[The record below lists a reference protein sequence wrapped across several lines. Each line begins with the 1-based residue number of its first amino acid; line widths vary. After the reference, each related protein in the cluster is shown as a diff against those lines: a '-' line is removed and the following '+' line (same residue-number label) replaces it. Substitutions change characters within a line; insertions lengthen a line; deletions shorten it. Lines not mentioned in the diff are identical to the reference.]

1 MIQTLSKEERQSY
14 HNLYRKDD
22 LFKHWF
28 SILSINR
35 EHFSIDPVTI
45 WHASQNVIDQ
55 LRKDQLDRAEMVEY
69 IIDGMHESFESN
81 SVVVTMCVVFTRL
94 ANATEK
100 GKEYEEHPNDPIC
113 VAIYR
118 YYIND
123 ALFQGLLQK
132 MTRKNIDNYGRKVEL
147 MPHDPLTYEPKQ
159 KDLPTILLEE
169 MEEMYETV
177 ISKTQKLNA
186 LLSQENREKWQA
198 IWKVICYDKEM
209 FELLKDVMPRKNEW
223 GINLKLVCNVL
234 GVFNEQLMLNIAIQK
249 FNSTLFTTRKSSYIS
264 NYKPHNGTDSVL
276 TKETLAKIEEIISQT
291 IVKP

>member
-94 ANATEK
+94 ANATEM
-100 GKEYEEHPNDPIC
+100 GKEDEKHPNDPIC

-132 MTRKNIDNYGRKVEL
+132 LRSKKIDNYGRKVEL
-147 MPHDPLTYEPKQ
+147 TPHDPLTHQ
-159 KDLPTILLEE
+159 STLEDVSSIVRSE
-169 MEEMYETV
+169 MDNMFERV
-177 ISKTQKLNA
+177 ISNTQKLEV
-186 LLSQENREKWQA
+186 LLSGDNWDRWIA
-198 IWKVICYDKEM
+198 IWDIICHDTE
-209 FELLKDVMPRKNEW
+209 FLELLKKVTPRNNEW
-223 GINLKLVCNVL
+223 ELNQKFVCNVL
-234 GVFNEQLMLNIAIQK
+234 GVFNKELKLHVATLKLN
-249 FNSTLFTTRKSSYIS
+249 NTLFNNNKSSYIN
-264 NYKPHNGTDSVL
+264 NYLPHNNSDSVL
-276 TKETLAKIEEIISQT
+276 TNELLTKIKNIIAQS
-291 IVKP
+291 